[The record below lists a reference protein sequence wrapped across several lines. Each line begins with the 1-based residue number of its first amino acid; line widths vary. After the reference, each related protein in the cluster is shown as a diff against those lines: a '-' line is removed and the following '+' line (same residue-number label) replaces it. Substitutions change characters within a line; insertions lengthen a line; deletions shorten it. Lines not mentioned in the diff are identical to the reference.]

1 MTKVFRISGADP
13 GLKGAIAFADVS
25 GDGFANVVVYDMPV
39 STLIDGRP
47 LPDEVQVSAILAAE
61 KPDMAVIEHVGPRP
75 KTGAASEW
83 RFAMGFSALR
93 SAFRLHFAAR
103 GNGPATFLIDPKAW
117 KTPLGLTSDK
127 ALSLDLARKIFPSL
141 ATALARAK
149 DDGRAEALLLL
160 EFYRREVLP
169 RGAAGVEVC

>member
-1 MTKVFRISGADP
+1 MRSFRIAAADP
-13 GLKGAIAFADVS
+13 GLTGAIAFADVS
-25 GDGFANVVVYDMPV
+25 GDGFSNVVVYDMPI
-39 STLIDGRP
+39 SALIDGRP
-47 LPDEVQVSAILAAE
+47 LPDEIGISEILTAE
-61 KPDMAVIEHVGPRP
+61 RPDMAVVEHVGPRP
-75 KTGAASEW
+75 KSGSASEW

-103 GNGPATFLIDPKAW
+103 GAGPATFLIDPKAW

-127 ALSLDLARKIFPSL
+127 ALSLDLARKTFPSL
-141 ATALARAK
+141 AGALARAK

-169 RGAAGVEVC
+169 RGAAGIEVC

>member
-1 MTKVFRISGADP
+1 MTRAFRIAASDP

-25 GDGFANVVVYDMPV
+25 GDGFDNVVVYDMPV

-47 LPDEVQVSAILAAE
+47 LPDEVQVAAILASE

-103 GNGPATFLIDPKAW
+103 GAGPATFLIDPKAW
-117 KTPLGLTSDK
+117 KTPLGPTSDK
-127 ALSLDLARKIFPSL
+127 ALSLDLARKTFPSL